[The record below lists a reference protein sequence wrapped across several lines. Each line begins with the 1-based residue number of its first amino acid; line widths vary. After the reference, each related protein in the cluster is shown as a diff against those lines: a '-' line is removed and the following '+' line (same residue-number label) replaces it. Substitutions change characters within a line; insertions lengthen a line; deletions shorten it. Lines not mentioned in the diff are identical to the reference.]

1 MLLYFFQAKKSP
13 QTHYKFSPKSATMAK
28 MRTVIQ
34 NELNELVSAITATVA
49 ADAVILFGSFA
60 YGTPTDDSD
69 IDLYVVVADKSIR
82 PLEAMQKISNAIGSV
97 QKRPVDILVGSE
109 SAFRERQSQ
118 ATIEKEVAQ
127 KGIRLFTRGGSGF
140 GEKYA

>member
-1 MLLYFFQAKKSP
+1 
-13 QTHYKFSPKSATMAK
+13 

-34 NELNELVSAITATVA
+34 NELNELVSAITETVA

-82 PLEAMQKISNAIGSV
+82 PLEAMQKISEAVGAV

-109 SAFRERQSQ
+109 SAFHERQAH
-118 ATIEKEVAQ
+118 ATIEKEVSQ
-127 KGIRLFTRGGSGF
+127 KGIRLFTRNGSAF